1 MQRRSVL
8 KLGLAGSAAAALST
22 TASTVAAQSGGS
34 TAFVLVHG
42 SWHGG
47 WCWGLVEPHLN
58 AAGHKTIAIDLP
70 GHGLGTALPKSF
82 AARPLDAAAFGTEPS
97 AIGAIGIDEFAD
109 AVIAGADR
117 ARAEGADNVIAV
129 GHSMGGVPIT
139 FAAAKA
145 PEKFSG
151 LVYLAAL
158 APAPGKPAGAYLGL
172 EDQTSKSKLGP
183 IILADPAK
191 IGALRIDPRSTDPEY
206 LAVAKEALAA
216 DVDDELLATVM
227 HLLTPDAPAAMYGEM
242 AEFKDGYAGLKRT
255 YIRCTGDNT
264 LVPSTSEV
272 IVADM
277 NAAWPDSPTTM
288 IDLDSSHEAMF
299 SKPEELAKLIAGA
312 A

>member
-1 MQRRSVL
+1 MKRRSFL
-8 KLGLAGSAAAALST
+8 QFSAASAAIGAAAAISQPV
-22 TASTVAAQSGGS
+22 SAQSSGK

-58 AAGHKTIAIDLP
+58 AAGHATIAIDLP
-70 GHGLGTALPKSF
+70 GHGLGASLPASF
-82 AARPLDAAAFGTEPS
+82 AKRPLDGEAFATEPS
-97 AIGAIGIDEFAD
+97 ALGAIGIDSFAD
-109 AVIAGADR
+109 AVIAAADR
-117 ARAEGADNVIAV
+117 ALAEGADKVIAV

-158 APAPGKPAGAYLGL
+158 APMPDKPAGAYLGL
-172 EDQTSKSKLGP
+172 EDQHNNSKIGP
-183 IILADPAK
+183 LFLADPAK
-191 IGALRIDPRSTDPEY
+191 VGALRIDPRSTDPEY
-206 LAVAKEALAA
+206 LAAAKEALAA
-216 DVDDELLATVM
+216 DVDDGLLSTVM

-242 AEFKDGYAGLKRT
+242 AEFKDGFGALKRT
-255 YIRCTGDNT
+255 YIRCTNDRT

-277 NAAWPDSPTTM
+277 NAAWPESPTTM

-299 SKPEELAKLIAGA
+299 SKPAELAGLIASA

>member
-1 MQRRSVL
+1 MERREFL
-8 KLGLAGSAAAALST
+8 KYGLAGSAAAAASAVSN
-22 TASTVAAQSGGS
+22 TAAAQNAGK

-70 GHGLGTALPKSF
+70 GHGLATSLPDAFKT
-82 AARPLDAAAFGTEPS
+82 RPLNAEAFASEPS
-97 AIGAIGIDEFAD
+97 AIGAIGIDAFAD

-172 EDQTSKSKLGP
+172 EDQHNNSKIGP
-183 IILADPAK
+183 LFLADPAK
-191 IGALRIDPRSTDPEY
+191 VGALRIDPRSEDATY
-206 LAVAKEALAA
+206 LAAAKEALAA
-216 DVDDELLATVM
+216 DVEDGLLATVM

-242 AEFKDGYAGLKRT
+242 AEFKDGYGALKRT
-255 YIRCTGDNT
+255 FIRCTADKT
-264 LVPSTSEV
+264 LLPSTCEA

-277 NAAWPDSPTTM
+277 NASWPEAPTTM
-288 IDLDSSHEAMF
+288 IDLASSHEAMF
-299 SKPEELAKLIAGA
+299 SKPAELAELIAA
-312 A
+312 SA

>member
-1 MQRRSVL
+1 MKRRAFL
-8 KLGLAGSAAAALST
+8 QLGLAGS
-22 TASTVAAQSGGS
+22 TVAAASAMTTAAPAQNGGK

-70 GHGLGTALPKSF
+70 GHGLGASLPESF
-82 AARPLDAAAFGTEPS
+82 RTRPLNAEAFASEAS
-97 AIGAIGIDEFAD
+97 ALGSIGIDAFAD

-172 EDQTSKSKLGP
+172 EDQHNNSKIGP
-183 IILADPAK
+183 LFLADPAK
-191 IGALRIDPRSTDPEY
+191 VGALRIDPRSQDAAY
-206 LAVAKEALAA
+206 LATAKEALAA
-216 DVDDELLATVM
+216 DVDDGLLSTVM
-227 HLLTPDAPAAMYGEM
+227 HLLTPDAPAAMYGDM
-242 AEFKDGYAGLKRT
+242 AEFKDGYGALKRT
-255 YIRCTGDNT
+255 FIRCTGDHT
-264 LVPSTSEV
+264 LLPSTCEA

-277 NAAWPDSPTTM
+277 NASWPESPTTM

-299 SKPEELAKLIAGA
+299 SKPEELAGMIAA
-312 A
+312 AA